1 MRVSRGAARRQSKR
15 RWFKRE
21 TVIRAEAFATRD
33 RRVRKRDFRR
43 LWIVRISAACRMRGL
58 RYSTFIA
65 GLNKANIEIDR
76 RMLAEM
82 AVADPA
88 AFDAVVAKVKEA

>member
-1 MRVSRGAARRQSKR
+1 
-15 RWFKRE
+15 
-21 TVIRAEAFATRD
+21 
-33 RRVRKRDFRR
+33 
-43 LWIVRISAACRMRGL
+43 MRGL